1 MMNNLMVLS
10 MERKTLKRLL
20 KVADF
25 LFNVMFVIMT
35 LICIIRFVNAEDVI
49 DKIDYGIWFVI
60 LLILALKE

>member
-1 MMNNLMVLS
+1 MVLS

-20 KVADF
+20 KIADF

-35 LICIIRFVNAEDVI
+35 LICIIRFVNAADVI
-49 DKIDYGIWFVI
+49 DKIDYGIWFII

>member
-1 MMNNLMVLS
+1 

-20 KVADF
+20 KIADF

>member
-1 MMNNLMVLS
+1 MILS
-10 MERKTLKRLL
+10 MGRRTFRRLL
-20 KVADF
+20 KIADF

>member
-1 MMNNLMVLS
+1 MNNLTVLS

-20 KVADF
+20 KIADF